1 MWIQA
6 ETLTHDLASKPDESI
21 TRWHIRSKTE
31 GACRYVPNNG
41 GLKKWQSIENLEE
54 QQVREKHY

>member
-41 GLKKWQSIENLEE
+41 GLKNGK
-54 QQVREKHY
+54 V